1 MSCGQAHS
9 QARQLVAQ
17 GSEAK
22 LVAETVGVSRSSL
35 YYRPKPRASRADRS
49 QDEAIIVACGDKP
62 AYGYRRV
69 SWWLWRKQGLTVNGK
84 RVLRVMRERGLLVA
98 PRRLRARRQKEWGRV
113 IAEAPNQVWQSDMT
127 KVWAGANVGWAYLVS
142 VIDCC
147 TREIVGWDLSLRC
160 RTQEAIA
167 AVECAVLQAM
177 ADGSRGSGLVLT
189 TDNGTQFTST
199 RFVETLSRPGIH
211 PSPGLQPPGRQR
223 TDRTLPPQLKRGRD
237 LAQRIPQSRRSHRID
252 RSLDHRVQ
260 SRSPASGAQKPHL
273 TRSPRGLRSTS
284 TLTKNRGPLCLV
296 LKGALHMPPCESNVF
311 GPAK

>member
-1 MSCGQAHS
+1 VSCGQAHS

-17 GSEAK
+17 GGAAK
-22 LVAETVGVSRSSL
+22 LVAETVGISRSSL
-35 YYRPKPRASRADRS
+35 YYQSKPRVSRADRS

-69 SWWLWRKQGLTVNGK
+69 AWWLWRKQGVTVNGK

-167 AVECAVLQAM
+167 AVERAVLEAM

-199 RFVETLSRPGIH
+199 RFVDTLSRLGITHRRTAYNH
-211 PSPGLQPPGRQR
+211 PEGNGLIERF
-223 TDRTLPPQLKRGRD
+223 
-237 LAQRIPQSRRSHRID
+237 H
-252 RSLDHRVQ
+252 RSLKEEEIWLNEYRSLAEATESIARWITEYNHDRPHRALNNHTP
-260 SRSPASGAQKPHL
+260 REARAGFAQPQ
-273 TRSPRGLRSTS
+273 
-284 TLTKNRGPLCLV
+284 PL
-296 LKGALHMPPCESNVF
+296 LKTEALSV
-311 GPAK
+311 

>member
-22 LVAETVGVSRSSL
+22 LVAETIGISRSSL
-35 YYRPKPRASRADRS
+35 YYQPKPHVSRADRS
-49 QDEAIIVACGDKP
+49 QDAAIIVACGDKP

-113 IAEAPNQVWQSDMT
+113 MAEAPNQVWQSDMT

-167 AVECAVLQAM
+167 AVERAVLQAM

-199 RFVETLSRPGIH
+199 RFVDTLSRLGITHRRTAYNH
-211 PSPGLQPPGRQR
+211 PEGNGLIERFHRSLKVSVGRW
-223 TDRTLPPQLKRGRD
+223 P
-237 LAQRIPQSRRSHRID
+237 SRRS
-252 RSLDHRVQ
+252 L
-260 SRSPASGAQKPHL
+260 A
-273 TRSPRGLRSTS
+273 
-284 TLTKNRGPLCLV
+284 
-296 LKGALHMPPCESNVF
+296 
-311 GPAK
+311 

>member
-17 GSEAK
+17 GGEAK
-22 LVAETVGVSRSSL
+22 LVAETIGISRSSL
-35 YYRPKPRASRADRS
+35 YYQPKPRTSRADRR
-49 QDEAIIVACGDKP
+49 QDEAIVVACGDKP

-69 SWWLWRKQGLTVNGK
+69 AWWLRRKQGLTVNGK
-84 RVLRVMRERGLLVA
+84 RGLRVMRERGLLVA

-167 AVECAVLQAM
+167 AVERAVLQAM

-199 RFVETLSRPGIH
+199 RFVETLSRLGITHRRTAYNH
-211 PSPGLQPPGRQR
+211 PEGNGLIERF
-223 TDRTLPPQLKRGRD
+223 
-237 LAQRIPQSRRSHRID
+237 H
-252 RSLDHRVQ
+252 RSLKEEEIWLNEYRSLAEATESIARWITEYNHDRPHRAL
-260 SRSPASGAQKPHL
+260 SNRTPREARAGFAQ
-273 TRSPRGLRSTS
+273 TQ
-284 TLTKNRGPLCLV
+284 PLP
-296 LKGALHMPPCESNVF
+296 KTEALSV
-311 GPAK
+311 

>member
-1 MSCGQAHS
+1 VSCGQAHS

-17 GSEAK
+17 GGEAK
-22 LVAETVGVSRSSL
+22 LVAETVGISRSSL
-35 YYRPKPRASRADRS
+35 YYQSKPRVSRADRS

-69 SWWLWRKQGLTVNGK
+69 AWWLWRKQGVTVNGK

-167 AVECAVLQAM
+167 AVERAVLEAM

-199 RFVETLSRPGIH
+199 RFVDTLSRLGITHRRTAYNH
-211 PSPGLQPPGRQR
+211 PEGNGLIERF
-223 TDRTLPPQLKRGRD
+223 
-237 LAQRIPQSRRSHRID
+237 H
-252 RSLDHRVQ
+252 RSLKEEEIWLNEYRSLAEATESIARWITEYNHDRPHRALNNHTP
-260 SRSPASGAQKPHL
+260 REARAGFAQPQ
-273 TRSPRGLRSTS
+273 
-284 TLTKNRGPLCLV
+284 PL
-296 LKGALHMPPCESNVF
+296 LKTEALSV
-311 GPAK
+311 

>member
-1 MSCGQAHS
+1 
-9 QARQLVAQ
+9 LVAQ
-17 GSEAK
+17 GGEAK
-22 LVAETVGVSRSSL
+22 LVAETVGISRSSL
-35 YYRPKPRASRADRS
+35 YYQSKPRVSRADRS

-69 SWWLWRKQGLTVNGK
+69 AWWLWRKQGVTVNGK

-167 AVECAVLQAM
+167 AVERAVLEAM

-199 RFVETLSRPGIH
+199 RFVDTLSRLGITHRRTAYNH
-211 PSPGLQPPGRQR
+211 PEGNGLIERF
-223 TDRTLPPQLKRGRD
+223 
-237 LAQRIPQSRRSHRID
+237 H
-252 RSLDHRVQ
+252 RSLKEEEIWLNEYRSLAEATESIARWITEYNHDRPHRALNNHTP
-260 SRSPASGAQKPHL
+260 REARAGFAQPQ
-273 TRSPRGLRSTS
+273 
-284 TLTKNRGPLCLV
+284 PL
-296 LKGALHMPPCESNVF
+296 LKTEALSV
-311 GPAK
+311 

>member
-1 MSCGQAHS
+1 VSCGQAHS

-17 GSEAK
+17 GGEAK
-22 LVAETVGVSRSSL
+22 LVAETIGISRSSL
-35 YYRPKPRASRADRS
+35 YYQAKPRVSRANRS
-49 QDEAIIVACGDKP
+49 QDEVIIAACGDKP

-69 SWWLWRKQGLTVNGK
+69 SWWLWRKQGVTVNGK

-98 PRRLRARRQKEWGRV
+98 PRRLRARRKKEWGRV
-113 IAEAPNQVWQSDMT
+113 MAEAPNQVWQSDMT

-167 AVECAVLQAM
+167 AVERAVLEAM

-199 RFVETLSRPGIH
+199 RFVETLSRLGITHRRTAYNH
-211 PSPGLQPPGRQR
+211 PEGNGLIERF
-223 TDRTLPPQLKRGRD
+223 
-237 LAQRIPQSRRSHRID
+237 H
-252 RSLDHRVQ
+252 RSLKEEEIWLNEYRSLREAEESIARWITEYNHDRPHRAL
-260 SRSPASGAQKPHL
+260 RNRTPREARAGFAQPQ
-273 TRSPRGLRSTS
+273 
-284 TLTKNRGPLCLV
+284 PLP
-296 LKGALHMPPCESNVF
+296 KTEALCV
-311 GPAK
+311 

>member
-1 MSCGQAHS
+1 VSCGQAHS

-17 GSEAK
+17 GGEAK
-22 LVAETVGVSRSSL
+22 LVAETVGISRSSL
-35 YYRPKPRASRADRS
+35 YYQSKPRVSRADRR
-49 QDEAIIVACGDKP
+49 QDEAIMVACGDKP

-69 SWWLWRKQGLTVNGK
+69 AWWLWRKQGVTVNGK

-98 PRRLRARRQKEWGRV
+98 PRRLRARGQKEWGRV

-167 AVECAVLQAM
+167 AVERAVLEAM

-189 TDNGTQFTST
+189 TDNGTQFTAT
-199 RFVETLSRPGIH
+199 RFVDTLSRLGITHRRTAYNH
-211 PSPGLQPPGRQR
+211 PEGNGLIERF
-223 TDRTLPPQLKRGRD
+223 
-237 LAQRIPQSRRSHRID
+237 H
-252 RSLDHRVQ
+252 RSLKEEEIWLNEYRSLAEATESIARWITEYNHDRPHRALNNHTP
-260 SRSPASGAQKPHL
+260 REARAGFAQPQPLLK
-273 TRSPRGLRSTS
+273 TEALR
-284 TLTKNRGPLCLV
+284 V
-296 LKGALHMPPCESNVF
+296 
-311 GPAK
+311 